1 MRKSMLL
8 TVLLGVSLLVAV
20 PARAATLNQVTG
32 FGSNPGNLAMYHYK
46 PDGLANGHALVVLLH
61 GCTQNAAGYFAN
73 SGWRKFADQHGFA
86 LAVPQQSSSN
96 NPLSC

>member
-1 MRKSMLL
+1 M
-8 TVLLGVSLLVAV
+8 VAV

-61 GCTQNAAGYFAN
+61 GCTQNASGYFTN
-73 SGWRKFADQHGFA
+73 SGWRKLADQHGFGLGA
-86 LAVPQQSSSN
+86 AAAKLE
-96 NPLSC
+96 